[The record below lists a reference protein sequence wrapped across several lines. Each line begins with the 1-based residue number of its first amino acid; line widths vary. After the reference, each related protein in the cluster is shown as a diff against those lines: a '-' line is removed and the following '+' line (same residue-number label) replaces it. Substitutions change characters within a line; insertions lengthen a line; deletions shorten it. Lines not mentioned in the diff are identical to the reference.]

1 MNTRLQQFLELENLT
16 PARLA
21 DMLGIQRSGLS
32 HILQGRNKP
41 SFDFLNR
48 ILTKFPHISADWLMT
63 GRGKAYRD
71 PSESVIIP
79 GSLPPAGNGAFSYG
93 SATDS
98 CQFNGSSHG
107 GQVHGGSPYANSQ
120 YGSSPFGAPQVG
132 GSPYGGS
139 QFGGSPYGT
148 LPSGRQ
154 QPEDSPIL
162 DSLDEIFLE
171 DALES
176 TLVNQADNTDTEG
189 VTQDLSASQPLENA
203 IKSQPKP
210 SDGKKKRI
218 KRVIVF
224 YNDGSFEELF
234 PHIR

>member
-32 HILQGRNKP
+32 HILSGRNKP

-48 ILTKFPHISADWLMT
+48 ILTKFPHINADWLMT

-79 GSLPPAGNGAFSYG
+79 GSLPPAGNGSFSHG
-93 SATDS
+93 RPADS
-98 CQFNGSSHG
+98 GQFNGSYTS
-107 GQVHGGSPYANSQ
+107 GQMFGGSPY
-120 YGSSPFGAPQVG
+120 GSSQPGSSSLGTPQVG

-139 QFGGSPYGT
+139 QFGGSPYGP
-148 LPSGRQ
+148 LPSGGQ

-162 DSLDEIFLE
+162 DSLDEMFLE
-171 DALES
+171 DTPDS
-176 TLVNQADNTDTEG
+176 TPANQTNNTDTEG
-189 VTQDLSASQPLENA
+189 ITQDSTPSQPLENA
-203 IKSQPKP
+203 VKALSKP

>member
-1 MNTRLQQFLELENLT
+1 MNNRLQQFLELENLT

-48 ILTKFPHISADWLMT
+48 ILTKFPHINADWLMT

-93 SATDS
+93 RAADS
-98 CQFNGSSHG
+98 GQFNGSGQG
-107 GQVHGGSPYANSQ
+107 GQIYGGSPY
-120 YGSSPFGAPQVG
+120 GSSQPGGSTFGAHQVG
-132 GSPYGGS
+132 GSPYGGP
-139 QFGGSPYGT
+139 QLGGSPYGS
-148 LPSGRQ
+148 LPSGGQ

-162 DSLDEIFLE
+162 DGLDEIFLE
-171 DALES
+171 DAPENI
-176 TLVNQADNTDTEG
+176 VANQDNNTDTEG
-189 VTQDLSASQPLENA
+189 VTQDSSASKPLENA
-203 IKSQPKP
+203 IKAQSKP

>member
-32 HILQGRNKP
+32 HILSGRNKP

-48 ILTKFPHISADWLMT
+48 ILTKFPHINADWLMT

-71 PSESVIIP
+71 PNESVIIS
-79 GSLPPAGNGAFSYG
+79 GSLPPAGNGAFSQGRPADSGQYNGVGPGGQMYGGSLYGGTQSGSAPFGSPQAGGLPYG
-93 SATDS
+93 S
-98 CQFNGSSHG
+98 
-107 GQVHGGSPYANSQ
+107 
-120 YGSSPFGAPQVG
+120 PQAG
-132 GSPYGGS
+132 GSPYGSHPSGS
-139 QFGGSPYGT
+139 QH
-148 LPSGRQ
+148 
-154 QPEDSPIL
+154 PEDSPIL
-162 DSLDEIFLE
+162 DTLDEFFLE
-171 DALES
+171 ATLEGTHS
-176 TLVNQADNTDTEG
+176 NQTDNTDIEG
-189 VTQDLSASQPLENA
+189 VTQDSGASQPLENGV
-203 IKSQPKP
+203 KTQTKP

>member
-48 ILTKFPHISADWLMT
+48 ILTKFPHINADWLMT

-93 SATDS
+93 RAADS
-98 CQFNGSSHG
+98 GQFNGS
-107 GQVHGGSPYANSQ
+107 GQSGQMYGGSPF
-120 YGSSPFGAPQVG
+120 GSSQSGSPTFGAPQVG

-139 QFGGSPYGT
+139 QFGGSPYGPS
-148 LPSGRQ
+148 PSGGQ

-162 DSLDEIFLE
+162 DGLDEMFLE
-171 DALES
+171 DATDS
-176 TLVNQADNTDTEG
+176 ISANQAENIDIDR
-189 VTQDLSASQPLENA
+189 VTQDSTLSQPLENA
-203 IKSQPKP
+203 VKAQSKP

-218 KRVIVF
+218 
-224 YNDGSFEELF
+224 
-234 PHIR
+234 

>member
-48 ILTKFPHISADWLMT
+48 ILTKFPHINADWLMT

-71 PSESVIIP
+71 PSESVIIS
-79 GSLPPAGNGAFSYG
+79 GSLPPAGNGPFSHG
-93 SATDS
+93 RTTDS
-98 CQFNGSSHG
+98 GQFNGSYPS
-107 GQVHGGSPYANSQ
+107 GQMYGGSPF
-120 YGSSPFGAPQVG
+120 GSSQSGSPTFGAPQVG
-132 GSPYGGS
+132 GSPYNGS
-139 QFGGSPYGT
+139 QFGGSPYGP
-148 LPSGRQ
+148 LPSGGQ

-162 DSLDEIFLE
+162 DSLDEMFLE
-171 DALES
+171 DATDS
-176 TLVNQADNTDTEG
+176 TSANQAENTDIDG
-189 VTQDLSASQPLENA
+189 VTQDPTLSQPLENA
-203 IKSQPKP
+203 VKAQSKP

>member
-32 HILQGRNKP
+32 HILSGRNKP

-48 ILTKFPHISADWLMT
+48 ILTKFPHINADWLMT

-79 GSLPPAGNGAFSYG
+79 GSLPPAGNGSFSH
-93 SATDS
+93 SRTADS
-98 CQFNGSSHG
+98 GQFNGSYPN
-107 GQVHGGSPYANSQ
+107 GQMYGGSPF
-120 YGSSPFGAPQVG
+120 GSSHSGNSSFGTPQVG
-132 GSPYGGS
+132 GLPYGSS
-139 QFGGSPYGT
+139 QLGGSSYGP
-148 LPSGRQ
+148 LPSGGQ

-162 DSLDEIFLE
+162 DGLDEMFLE
-171 DALES
+171 DTPDSTSSNLTES
-176 TLVNQADNTDTEG
+176 TDTDV
-189 VTQDLSASQPLENA
+189 VTQDSNPSQPLENA
-203 IKSQPKP
+203 VKALSKP
-210 SDGKKKRI
+210 SDSKKRRI